1 MSVPL
6 AAMDYLVGSSPPV
19 ARGAAQHNP
28 YVCTVATDRPALL
41 PLAGPGLLC
50 AGAPSPDAVLTTGVG
65 GHDVVHAVDSEGNTV
80 KSHKPMEIPTLL
92 REKFPS
98 NEEGLQMA
106 LDTYKL
112 PLYGP
117 NLTVVSERKRG
128 SLEDTLTYTPK
139 LREIQTD
146 QHGALSF
153 SAGYSNWTMCVQM
166 MDYFQRCGIGLTGL
180 TITDASAACGGD
192 SMQFLLTKTM
202 QDGTERLF
210 ESVTSVEINENRC
223 MMLRNNM
230 EVVKRAFPNSA
241 QSTVICA
248 NYGAVIGVIPQD
260 TEGDVPY
267 VTQDVVFIDP
277 PWGGKS
283 QDQSRSALTL
293 YSVTQDPKLIEEFE
307 GEKLIIDYRLALHH
321 LVEGIITRNKDIATK
336 NDNEKQTSMV
346 AVKTPMYWQNDMI
359 DTIRHMNGYIGA
371 ETVRCGKYDVVLFFL
386 KTMKTPK
393 FMQQSFRTGQLKGF
407 LSWQQQE
414 TELKAMF
421 PELEVQKFCTE
432 EKPVFLQDIWNNM
445 DESMGEEL
453 DEKWNNK
460 YTHPYSAGALHH
472 SANLHNG
479 EKKLLHSSLYTILY
493 GLKRAKK
500 HRYFYNKPWSL
511 LLSKV
516 IVLYVGAAGLNKDSH
531 HFNELL
537 RAIPEVHFVCYD
549 IRKVETALPDEYKS
563 RMTVFHKIFTNNDLE
578 RWVSFANRYTDKP
591 IIFISDI
598 RTDWTSAMQEM
609 DASKTVALRKI
620 WLLKC
625 LQQLPPPMQPKHDS
639 KGRRESRYA
648 ISRTERLAVLRG
660 EIDLLFRHNR
670 AISLWVDR
678 QVETDNFVQWR
689 WFRRMQEATT
699 SCAIMSSKTREPYQT
714 ASNPTQ
720 SFYYFP
726 GAVLFQTGT
735 SASSEVRTQCCPD
748 NFEPKQTKTY
758 TPKRGYDRTPKSY
771 SEWTVPACI
780 DFHFRSK
787 GDPSSFVTENI
798 DYTREWHSSFDNE
811 EDNVNR
817 DLHRQSVKLH
827 DSKLA
832 WYNNDVTQTKHRKYS
847 FEAVKIMYDSF
858 HKELAQKSIPVSFDV
873 LGWFEDKDKKMKK
886 DNDDKMKER
895 ELENDSTAQEQA
907 EHAPDMVDKSGWPGL
922 RKRNAVQLDELI
934 RMDNDALVTAHIQ
947 GTTMPAWANVKTLT
961 DYFSPQA
968 TLRRYEWHLLA
979 SDKIWD
985 MSRAAMEA
993 LLVLNMHLTNS
1004 PTLTPKQIN
1013 MYQWINSK
1021 TIMPERLSKKLSET
1035 EQATMRSRTM
1045 PRELLLGQLRF
1056 NLQNP
1061 YRGTMYDPES
1071 LHLTGRYEV
1080 ITEFLNKQ
1088 VLAAQAGTRVAS
1100 LLYKPGSACSNEA
1113 EVWVKSLIRPYDGR
1127 DISPGGTDLARD
1139 WYCYWLQTLLMNR
1152 DGSNLK
1158 DNITREQIREAVLP
1172 FFVTKR
1178 ENGGNLKLYRSP
1190 RYTKGRGD
1198 TEPVL
1203 RPPLDLTR
1211 WPRGKP
1217 VLYFACEQGCRA
1229 MIEFCLDGCS
1239 AEQRAEMLNIPRR
1252 RPMRVTAEMLAAR
1265 RAEQRAQRR
1274 NPSDTDADDEQGILV
1289 DTDIENFP
1297 LHTAVW
1303 NGQYEIVQMLLN
1315 NGADPDRRNHW
1326 NENAIRCVEASMNEY
1341 SYSHAH
1347 MRRLQICKNI
1357 LESHYIYKPKISA
1370 T

>member
-19 ARGAAQHNP
+19 ARGALQHNP
-28 YVCTVATDRPALL
+28 YVCAVAAGGPALL

-50 AGAPSPDAVLTTGVG
+50 AGAPSPDAVLTTGAG
-65 GHDVVHAVDSEGNTV
+65 GHDVVHSVDSEGNTA

-92 REKFPS
+92 RQRFPP
-98 NEEGLQMA
+98 NAEGLQMA
-106 LDTYKL
+106 LDTYKI

-117 NLTVVSERKRG
+117 NLTVVRERKRF
-128 SLEDTLTYTPK
+128 SPEETVTYTPK

-153 SAGYSNWTMCVQM
+153 SAGYSNQMMCVHM
-166 MDYFQRCGIGLTGL
+166 MDYFQRCKIGLKGL

-202 QDGTERLF
+202 QHGTERLF
-210 ESVTSVEINENRC
+210 ESVTSVEINKNRC
-223 MMLRNNM
+223 SMLRNNM
-230 EVVKRAFPNSA
+230 EVVKRAFPDSA

-248 NYGAVIGVIPQD
+248 NYGAVIGVINQD
-260 TEGDVPY
+260 NQGDVPY

-293 YSVTQDPKLIEEFE
+293 YTVTKDPKLIKDFDGEE
-307 GEKLIIDYRLALHH
+307 LIIDYRLAIHH
-321 LVEGIITRNKDIATK
+321 LVQGIITRNEDIVTK
-336 NDNEKQTSMV
+336 NDNDKQTSMV

-386 KTMKTPK
+386 KTLKTPK
-393 FMQQSFRTGQLKGF
+393 FVQQSFKTGQLKGF
-407 LSWQQQE
+407 LSWQEQE
-414 TELKAMF
+414 KELKAMF

-445 DESMGEEL
+445 DESMGKEL

-500 HRYFYNKPWSL
+500 HPYFNRRPWSL
-511 LLSKV
+511 LLNKV
-516 IVLYVGAAGLNKDSH
+516 IVLYVGAAGLKKDSH

-537 RAIPEVHFVCYD
+537 RAIPTVHFVCYD
-549 IRKVETALPDEYKS
+549 IRKVETALPAEYTD

-578 RWVSFANRYTDKP
+578 RWVSFAQKYTDKP

-625 LQQLPPPMQPKHDS
+625 LQELPPPMQPKHDS
-639 KGRRESRYA
+639 KGRRADSVNMYA
-648 ISRTERLAVLRG
+648 ISRTERLAVLRR

-714 ASNPTQ
+714 VSNPTQ

-748 NFEPKQTKTY
+748 NFEPKDPKTY
-758 TPKRGYDRTPKSY
+758 IPKGNMGWKRKDPVSY
-771 SEWTVPACI
+771 AEWSVRRCV

-811 EDNVNR
+811 EDNVNK

-832 WYNNDVTQTKHRKYS
+832 WYNNDVTQTQHRKYS
-847 FEAVKIMYDSF
+847 FEAVKIMYESF
-858 HKELAQKSIPVSFDV
+858 HEELAARSIPVRFDV
-873 LGWFEDKDKKMKK
+873 LGWFKDKDKKMKP
-886 DNDDKMKER
+886 R

-947 GTTMPAWANVKTLT
+947 GTTMPAWANLETLT
-961 DYFSPQA
+961 IYFSPQA

-985 MSRAAMEA
+985 ISRAAMEA
-993 LLVLNMHLTNS
+993 LLVLNMHLKNS
-1004 PTLTPKQIN
+1004 PTLTTKQIN

-1021 TIMPERLSKKLSET
+1021 TMMPDRLSKKLSET
-1035 EQATMRSRTM
+1035 EQLTMRSRTM

-1088 VLAAQAGTRVAS
+1088 VLAAEAGRRVAP
-1100 LLYKPGSACSNEA
+1100 LLYKPGSACSSEA
-1113 EVWVKSLIRPYDGR
+1113 EVWVKSLIEPYGDR

-1139 WYCYWLQTLLMNR
+1139 WYCYWLQTLLQNR

-1158 DNITREQIREAVLP
+1158 DSITHEQIREAVMP
-1172 FFVTKR
+1172 FFVSQK

-1190 RYTKGRGD
+1190 RYFQRGD
-1198 TEPVL
+1198 DSVL

-1239 AEQRAEMLNIPRR
+1239 AKQRAEMLNTPRR

-1265 RAEQRAQRR
+1265 KAEKEAQRL
-1274 NPSDTDADDEQGILV
+1274 NPSETNADDEQGILV
-1289 DTDIENFP
+1289 DADIENFP

-1315 NGADPDRRNHW
+1315 NGADPDLQNHW

-1341 SYSHAH
+1341 TYSSAH
-1347 MRRLQICKNI
+1347 MVRLQTCKNI
-1357 LESHYIYKPKISA
+1357 LENHYKRVLRA